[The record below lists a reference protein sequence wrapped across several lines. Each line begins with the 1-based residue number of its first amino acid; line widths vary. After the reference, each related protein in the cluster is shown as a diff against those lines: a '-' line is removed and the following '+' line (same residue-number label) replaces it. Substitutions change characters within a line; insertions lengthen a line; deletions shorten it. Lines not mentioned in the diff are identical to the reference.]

1 MVTCDNCHVSKEE
14 YYGWW
19 TMQNI
24 SGKTTYCPMCWR
36 KRSLQEQLVRVNQ
49 LIMDAPADNYVKDII
64 LYEVSK
70 INNE

>member
-1 MVTCDNCHVSKEE
+1 
-14 YYGWW
+14 
-19 TMQNI
+19 
-24 SGKTTYCPMCWR
+24 MCWR